1 MSRSAIGGITVVH
14 PDATHSQWVPVAPA
28 QTIYNGCI
36 VGGMRIDAGYSE
48 GVEIMQEFTGV
59 ADVTNLDT
67 PYGVVIGNNNYNEAF
82 NSTYKSAYITAAA
95 AGAPFTNTTDF
106 RNVEGPWSKGDSG
119 SRAFV
124 KIERIFPHT
133 VLRAPLFNDAVG
145 TAPTLLTVTS
155 QTTGGATGVG
165 CTSNSAEVAGVAD
178 LGTIYYRSGANA
190 GCYRVTDDSSATAHT
205 HDVATPFAISAGDT
219 AVKVPLRPFGM
230 CFARFGTDDA
240 YNGYI
245 NTSATAATNYG
256 VIWVLRLDLSEAGN
270 EYCDFTF
277 DGVMFNSI
285 VRENTTA

>member
-1 MSRSAIGGITVVH
+1 MSRSAIGGITIVDRGNA
-14 PDATHSQWVPVAPA
+14 PPPQWVPVAPA
-28 QTIYNGCI
+28 QVIYNGCI

-48 GVEIMQEFTGV
+48 GVEILREADGI

-67 PYGVVIGNNNYNEAF
+67 PYGVVIGNNNYTEEYS
-82 NSTYKSAYITAAA
+82 STYKSEYITAAA
-95 AGAPFTNTTDF
+95 AAGPHTNTTDF

-145 TAPTLLTVTS
+145 TAPTLITVTTGNS
-155 QTTGGATGVG
+155 DGLGCTTGSTD
-165 CTSNSAEVAGVAD
+165 VAGVAD

-190 GCYRVTDDSSATAHT
+190 GVYRVTDDSSATVHT
-205 HDVATPFAISAGDT
+205 HDVATPYDIAVGDT

-230 CFARFGTDDA
+230 CFCRFGTDDA

-245 NTSATAATNYG
+245 NVAATAATNYA
-256 VIWVLRLDLSEAGN
+256 VIWVMRLDLSEAGN
-270 EYCDFTF
+270 EYVDFTF

-285 VRENTTA
+285 VRQNTT